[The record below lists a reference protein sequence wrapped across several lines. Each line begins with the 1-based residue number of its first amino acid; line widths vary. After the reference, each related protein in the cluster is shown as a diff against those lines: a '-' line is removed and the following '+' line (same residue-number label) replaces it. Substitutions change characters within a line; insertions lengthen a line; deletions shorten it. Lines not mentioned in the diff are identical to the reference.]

1 MDQIQSMR
9 VFARVVEAGT
19 FTRAAESLGLPKGT
33 VTRLVQHLE
42 ARLKVRLLNRTTR
55 RVTVTPDGAAYY
67 ERTSRLLNDLDDI
80 EASMSNARVNPS
92 GRLRVDVGTSVAR
105 LILIPALPDFYVRY
119 PDNQLDLGVSDRPVD
134 LVTDNVDCVI
144 RGGELLEQSLVARRV
159 GNMPLVTVASPA
171 YLRRHGTPAHP
182 SELED
187 RHTTVN
193 YFSSRTGRPYANLF
207 EKDGETLEISGR
219 YQLSVNEANA
229 ALAAVLAGLGVGQ
242 IGLFGAAE
250 HLERGELVQVL
261 AAWTHPPIPLH
272 IVYPPNRH
280 LSAKVRAFVEW
291 ATELFARHP
300 GLQG

>member
-19 FTRAAESLGLPKGT
+19 FTRAAESLSLPKGT

-67 ERTSRLLNDLDDI
+67 ERTTRLLNDLDDI

-105 LILIPALPDFYVRY
+105 LILIPALPEFYLRY
-119 PDNQLDLGVSDRPVD
+119 PDIQLDLGVSDRPVD
-134 LVTDNVDCVI
+134 IVSDNVDCVI
-144 RGGELLEQSLVARRV
+144 RGGDLLEQSLVARRV
-159 GNMPLVTVASPA
+159 GNIPLVTVASRE
-171 YLRRHGTPAHP
+171 YLRRNGTPAHP

-187 RHTTVN
+187 KHTTVN
-193 YFSSRTGRPYANLF
+193 YFSSRTGRPYAHLF
-207 EKDGETLEISGR
+207 EKDGELLEVNGR
-219 YQLSVNEANA
+219 YQLAVNEANA
-229 ALAAVLAGLGVGQ
+229 STAAVLAGLGIGQ
-242 IGLFGAAE
+242 IGAFGITD
-250 HLERGELVQVL
+250 LLSRGELVPVL
-261 AAWTHPPIPLH
+261 ADWARPPIPLH

-300 GLQG
+300 GLQA